1 MRSDFSLNNVQ
12 MLVKN
17 TEYLF
22 SVMMTDDRFQFVSSA
37 DTINNTRVYLKKG
50 MSLCLAQLTA
60 SCSMA

>member
-37 DTINNTRVYLKKG
+37 DTINITRVYLKKG

-60 SCSMA
+60 SRSMA

>member
-17 TEYLF
+17 KEYLF

>member
-37 DTINNTRVYLKKG
+37 DTINITRVYLKKG